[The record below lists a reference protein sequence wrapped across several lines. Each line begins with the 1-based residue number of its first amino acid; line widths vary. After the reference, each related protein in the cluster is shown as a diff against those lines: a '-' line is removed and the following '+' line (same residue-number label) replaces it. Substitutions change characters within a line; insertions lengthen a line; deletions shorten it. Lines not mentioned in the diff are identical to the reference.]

1 MSDLDTMKAARRKA
15 AARRKSVD
23 QALKILKQGIE
34 DLDIKRSYKAKLIKD
49 ITSAK
54 VPTITARRIVKDLRQ
69 VHSATEAGPAQA
81 GGVDLSAATEARATI
96 TRRQP
101 EHLRGKPAYSF
112 EIVSAE
118 RAVLKGDLSQSE
130 FNALMKDIAEKP
142 LPAWMAKTA
151 PTDTEMHPRP
161 APRMDRRS
169 ALDASQHTDEFP
181 AEWLA
186 IPAAFDRRNTVILT
200 SIKSEE
206 TTHEPSPGPAGPGEA
221 DNEKEL
227 NHAEH

>member
-81 GGVDLSAATEARATI
+81 GGVDLSAATEARAMI

-101 EHLRGKPAYSF
+101 EHLRGTPAHEA
-112 EIVSAE
+112 EIQAAE
-118 RAVLKGDLSQSE
+118 RAVLTEALSQDE
-130 FNALMKDIAEKP
+130 FNKLVTNIATKP
-142 LPAWMAKTA
+142 LPAWMAKTE
-151 PTDTEMHPRP
+151 PTPTRLHPRP
-161 APRMDRRS
+161 PVRMTRSSPRGPVGPV
-169 ALDASQHTDEFP
+169 P

-186 IPAAFDRRNTVILT
+186 IPAAFDRRNTVI
-200 SIKSEE
+200 
-206 TTHEPSPGPAGPGEA
+206 
-221 DNEKEL
+221 
-227 NHAEH
+227 